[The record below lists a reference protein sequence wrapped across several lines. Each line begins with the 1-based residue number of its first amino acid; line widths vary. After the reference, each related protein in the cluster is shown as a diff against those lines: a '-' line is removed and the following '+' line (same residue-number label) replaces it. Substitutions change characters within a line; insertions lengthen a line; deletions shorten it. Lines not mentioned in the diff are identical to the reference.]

1 MKNADQDDPARS
13 HEKSDKRKNKNT
25 EHEKK
30 PHEESGQKTG
40 QQKFI
45 SDMEETE
52 NLIDPGN
59 EHHHHADEVD
69 KRIDQANS
77 S

>member
-1 MKNADQDDPARS
+1 MKNADQDGVARS
-13 HEKSDKRKNKNT
+13 QGKFDKRKNKNA
-25 EHEKK
+25 ELEKK

-45 SDMEETE
+45 SDTEETE

-69 KRIDQANS
+69 KHIGQGK
-77 S
+77 